1 MTNSQ
6 GVDLNAAFTFDQ
18 QAGYQLT
25 LTNQAKDVSVA
36 FAGEQQAQSNRY
48 NFYPMNINDVIYQG
62 IPTGDVRVELGFA
75 GPNVW
80 TIDSYAYID
89 GAEQK
94 VQTFRFTR
102 TQ

>member
-1 MTNSQ
+1 
-6 GVDLNAAFTFDQ
+6 
-18 QAGYQLT
+18 
-25 LTNQAKDVSVA
+25 
-36 FAGEQQAQSNRY
+36 
-48 NFYPMNINDVIYQG
+48 MNINDVIYQG

-94 VQTFRFTR
+94 CRRSASLVHNKTT
-102 TQ
+102 TYSS